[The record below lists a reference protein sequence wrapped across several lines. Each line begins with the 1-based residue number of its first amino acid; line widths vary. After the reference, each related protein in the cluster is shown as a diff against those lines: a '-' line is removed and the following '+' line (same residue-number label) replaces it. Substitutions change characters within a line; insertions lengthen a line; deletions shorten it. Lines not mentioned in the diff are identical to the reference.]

1 MKKTELL
8 CIGHCC
14 HDKVENG
21 FILGGAVSYAS
32 SIANAL
38 DVKSTILTSVGE
50 DFRFL
55 EYFKNRNITFHNIPS
70 EKTTVFENK
79 YIDGKRIQYIHSRAE
94 NITPT
99 DIYTQ
104 LAGIPLVL
112 IGSIAREIDFS
123 IVKKFDNAFVAA
135 IIQGMMRDWDEQG
148 RVFSKKMNWASLAD
162 LDLVF
167 ISDDDMEGMESE
179 IPHIVSEVGHVV
191 LTHGKDGA
199 TVFHEGKEHFYPSFP
214 TNEIDPTGAG
224 DTFSTVYLL
233 NFYETKNI
241 DQAII
246 NAHCAASIMVEGKGL
261 ANSLVLAE
269 EMKKRVNRYYQL
281 FLGDAQK

>member
-21 FILGGAVSYAS
+21 FILGGTVSYAS
-32 SIANAL
+32 SIASAL
-38 DVKSTILTSVGE
+38 GVQSTILTSVGE
-50 DFRFL
+50 DFQFL

-70 EKTTVFENK
+70 DKTTVFENM

-94 NITPT
+94 SFTTTNINTE
-99 DIYTQ
+99 

-123 IVKKFDNAFVAA
+123 LVKIFDNSFVAA
-135 IIQGMMRDWDEQG
+135 IIQGTMRDWDEQG
-148 RVFSKKMNWASLAD
+148 KVFSKKMNWDLLAN

-199 TVFHEGKEHFYPSFP
+199 TVFYEGKEHFYPSFP
-214 TNEIDPTGAG
+214 TKEIDPTGAG
-224 DTFSTVYLL
+224 DTFSTAYLL

-241 DQAII
+241 DQAVI

-261 ANSLVLAE
+261 ENSLVLVE
-269 EMKKRVNRYYQL
+269 EMKRRVNHYYQL
-281 FLGDAQK
+281 FLNDAQ